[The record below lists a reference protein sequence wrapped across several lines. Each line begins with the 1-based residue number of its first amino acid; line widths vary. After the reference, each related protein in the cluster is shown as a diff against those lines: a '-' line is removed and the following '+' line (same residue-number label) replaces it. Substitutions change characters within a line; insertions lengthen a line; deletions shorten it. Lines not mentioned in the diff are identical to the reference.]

1 MISDGQTPPAEAAGK
16 DDGVNR
22 LSISANVHFLV
33 VIRTFVEV
41 AAAVLKAQPGL
52 VAHAVQAVDES
63 ASNIILHGYRGGPGV
78 IEVEVKVVANDLMV
92 VLRDTAPVFDP
103 TKLPEPDITNPL
115 DQRPIGGLGVF
126 LARKLMDEIRHR
138 ERPGGG
144 NELTLIK
151 RGAAPGMITAP

>member
-1 MISDGQTPPAEAAGK
+1 MSDGQTPPAEADGTEAGAS
-16 DDGVNR
+16 R
-22 LSISANVHFLV
+22 LSITANVHYLV
-33 VIRTFVEV
+33 VIRAFVEA
-41 AAAVLKAQPGL
+41 AAAVLKVQPGL
-52 VAHAVQAVDES
+52 VAHTVQAVDES

-78 IEVEVKVVANDLMV
+78 IEVEVKVVANDLTV

-103 TKLPEPDITNPL
+103 TKLPEPDISKPL
-115 DQRPIGGLGVF
+115 DERPIGGLGVF

-151 RGAAPGMITAP
+151 RGSTQG

>member
-1 MISDGQTPPAEAAGK
+1 MSDGQTPPAKAAGP
-16 DDGVNR
+16 DAGANR
-22 LSISANVHFLV
+22 LSISANVHYLV
-33 VIRTFVEV
+33 VIRAFVEA

-63 ASNIILHGYRGGPGV
+63 ASNIILHGYRGGPGL
-78 IEVEVKVVANDLMV
+78 IEVEVNVVANDLTI
-92 VLRDTAPVFDP
+92 VLRDSAPVFDP
-103 TKLPEPDITNPL
+103 TKLPEPDITKPL
-115 DQRPIGGLGVF
+115 DERPIGGLGVF

-151 RGAAPGMITAP
+151 RGSAQR